1 VRALARIEAA
11 AARHGLAVM
20 GAFHPARTDAPDLPP
35 GTRTLVL
42 LGPDGGAFWPALGAA
57 PEGQDGAPDPVD
69 RFSRRV
75 IGRMACDLGAKAL
88 FPFGG
93 PPWRPFYAWAV
104 RSGRAWPSPVR
115 LLVHERAGLMIS
127 YRGALALR
135 GRIALPAPPHAPP
148 CTGCARPCLTACP
161 VGALGPEGYDVPA
174 CRAHVASPEGIAC
187 RSGGCRVRMAC
198 PPAAAFGLPEAQRAH
213 HMEAFH
219 R

>member
-1 VRALARIEAA
+1 MRTLDRIAA
-11 AARHGLAVM
+11 AARPHGLAVM
-20 GAFHPARTDAPDLPP
+20 GAFHAKGDEGDLPP

-42 LGPDGGAFWPALGAA
+42 IGPDGGAFWPALAAA
-57 PEGQDGAPDPVD
+57 PEGRDGAPDPVD

-93 PPWRPFYAWAV
+93 PPWRPFYAWAL
-104 RSGRAWPSPVR
+104 RSGRAWASPVR
-115 LLVHERAGLMIS
+115 LLVHDRAGLMIS
-127 YRGALALR
+127 YRGAIALR
-135 GRIALPAPPHAPP
+135 SRIALPAPLAEPP
-148 CTGCARPCLTACP
+148 CAGCARPCLGACP

-174 CRAHVASPEGIAC
+174 CRAHVASPEGAAC
-187 RSGGCRVRMAC
+187 RTGGCRVRMAC

>member
-1 VRALARIEAA
+1 MKTLDRIAA
-11 AARHGLAVM
+11 AARPHGLAVM
-20 GAFHPARTDAPDLPP
+20 GAFHAKGDEGDLPP

-42 LGPDGGAFWPALGAA
+42 IGPDGGAFWPALAAA
-57 PEGQDGAPDPVD
+57 PEGRDGAPDPVD

-93 PPWRPFYAWAV
+93 PPWRPFYAWAL
-104 RSGRAWPSPVR
+104 RSGRAWASPVR
-115 LLVHERAGLMIS
+115 LLVHDRAGLMIS
-127 YRGALALR
+127 YRGAIALR
-135 GRIALPAPPHAPP
+135 ARIALPAPLAEPP
-148 CTGCARPCLTACP
+148 CTGCARPCLGACP

-174 CRAHVASPEGIAC
+174 CRAHVASPEGAAC
-187 RSGGCRVRMAC
+187 RTGGCRVRMAC

>member
-1 VRALARIEAA
+1 VKTLDRIAA
-11 AARHGLAVM
+11 AARPHGLAVM
-20 GAFHPARTDAPDLPP
+20 GAFHAKGDEGDLPP

-42 LGPDGGAFWPALGAA
+42 IGPDGGAFWPALAAA
-57 PEGQDGAPDPVD
+57 PEGRDGAPDPVD

-93 PPWRPFYAWAV
+93 PPWRPFYAWAL
-104 RSGRAWPSPVR
+104 RSGRAWASPVR
-115 LLVHERAGLMIS
+115 LLVHDRAGLMIS
-127 YRGALALR
+127 YRGAIALR
-135 GRIALPAPPHAPP
+135 SRIALPAPLAEPP
-148 CTGCARPCLTACP
+148 CTGCARPCLGACP

-174 CRAHVASPEGIAC
+174 CRAHVASPEGAAC
-187 RSGGCRVRMAC
+187 RTGGCRVRMAC

>member
-1 VRALARIEAA
+1 MKTLDRIAA
-11 AARHGLAVM
+11 AARPHGLAVM
-20 GAFHPARTDAPDLPP
+20 GAFHAKGDEGDLPP

-42 LGPDGGAFWPALGAA
+42 IGPDGGAFWPALGAA
-57 PEGQDGAPDPVD
+57 PEGRDGAPDPVD

-93 PPWRPFYAWAV
+93 PPWRPFYAWAL

-115 LLVHERAGLMIS
+115 LLVHDRAGLMIS
-127 YRGALALR
+127 YRGAIALR
-135 GRIALPAPPHAPP
+135 SRIALPAPLADPP
-148 CTGCARPCLTACP
+148 CAGCARPCLGACP

-174 CRAHVASPEGIAC
+174 CRAHVASPEGAAC
-187 RSGGCRVRMAC
+187 RTGGCRVRMAC

>member
-1 VRALARIEAA
+1 VKTLDRIAA
-11 AARHGLAVM
+11 AARPHGLAVM
-20 GAFHPARTDAPDLPP
+20 GAFHAKGDEGDLPP

-42 LGPDGGAFWPALGAA
+42 IGPDGGAFWPALAAA
-57 PEGQDGAPDPVD
+57 PEGRDGAPDPVD

-93 PPWRPFYAWAV
+93 PPWRPFYAWAL
-104 RSGRAWPSPVR
+104 RSGRAWASPVR
-115 LLVHERAGLMIS
+115 LLVHDRAGLMIS
-127 YRGALALR
+127 YRGAIALR
-135 GRIALPAPPHAPP
+135 SRIALPAPLAEPP
-148 CTGCARPCLTACP
+148 CAGCARPCLGACP

-174 CRAHVASPEGIAC
+174 CRAHVASPEGAAC
-187 RSGGCRVRMAC
+187 RTGGCRVRMAC

>member
-1 VRALARIEAA
+1 VKTLDRIAA
-11 AARHGLAVM
+11 AARPHGLAVM
-20 GAFHPARTDAPDLPP
+20 GAFHAKGDEGDLPP

-42 LGPDGGAFWPALGAA
+42 IGPDGGAFWPALAAA
-57 PEGQDGAPDPVD
+57 PEGRDGAPDPVD

-93 PPWRPFYAWAV
+93 PPWRPFYAWAL

-115 LLVHERAGLMIS
+115 LLVHDRAGLMIS
-127 YRGALALR
+127 YRGAIALR
-135 GRIALPAPPHAPP
+135 SRIALPAPLAEPP
-148 CTGCARPCLTACP
+148 CAGCARPCLGACP

-174 CRAHVASPEGIAC
+174 CRAHVASPEGAAC
-187 RSGGCRVRMAC
+187 RTGGCRVRMAC

>member
-1 VRALARIEAA
+1 MKTLDRIAA
-11 AARHGLAVM
+11 AARPHGLAVM
-20 GAFHPARTDAPDLPP
+20 GAFHAKGDEGDLPP

-42 LGPDGGAFWPALGAA
+42 IGPDGGAFWPALAAA
-57 PEGQDGAPDPVD
+57 PEGRDGAPDPVD

-93 PPWRPFYAWAV
+93 PPWRPFYAWAL
-104 RSGRAWPSPVR
+104 RSGRAWSSPVR
-115 LLVHERAGLMIS
+115 LLVHDRAGLMIS
-127 YRGALALR
+127 YRGAIALR
-135 GRIALPAPPHAPP
+135 SRIALPAPLAEPP
-148 CTGCARPCLTACP
+148 CAGCARPCLGACP

-174 CRAHVASPEGIAC
+174 CRAHVASPEGAAC
-187 RSGGCRVRMAC
+187 RTGGCRVRMAC

>member
-1 VRALARIEAA
+1 VKTLDRIAA
-11 AARHGLAVM
+11 AARPHGLAVM
-20 GAFHPARTDAPDLPP
+20 GAFHAKGDEGGLPP

-42 LGPDGGAFWPALGAA
+42 IGPDGGAFWPALAAA
-57 PEGQDGAPDPVD
+57 PEGRDGAPDPVD

-93 PPWRPFYAWAV
+93 PPWRPFYAWAL
-104 RSGRAWPSPVR
+104 RSGRAWPSPLR
-115 LLVHERAGLMIS
+115 LLVHDRAGLMIS
-127 YRGALALR
+127 YRGAIALR
-135 GRIALPAPPHAPP
+135 ARIALPAPLAEPP
-148 CTGCARPCLTACP
+148 CTGCARPCLGACP

-174 CRAHVASPEGIAC
+174 CRAHVASPEGAAC
-187 RSGGCRVRMAC
+187 RTGGCRVRMAC

>member
-1 VRALARIEAA
+1 MKTLDRIAA
-11 AARHGLAVM
+11 AARPHGLAVM
-20 GAFHPARTDAPDLPP
+20 GAFHAKGDEGDLPP

-42 LGPDGGAFWPALGAA
+42 IGPDGGAFWPALAAA
-57 PEGQDGAPDPVD
+57 PEGRDGAPDPVD

-93 PPWRPFYAWAV
+93 PPWRPFYAWAL
-104 RSGRAWPSPVR
+104 RSGRAWASPVR
-115 LLVHERAGLMIS
+115 LLVHDRAGLMIS
-127 YRGALALR
+127 YRGAIALR
-135 GRIALPAPPHAPP
+135 SRIALPAPLAEPP
-148 CTGCARPCLTACP
+148 CAGCARPCLGACP

-174 CRAHVASPEGIAC
+174 CRAHVASPEGAAC
-187 RSGGCRVRMAC
+187 RTGGCRVRMAC

>member
-1 VRALARIEAA
+1 VKTLDRIAA
-11 AARHGLAVM
+11 AARPHGLAVM
-20 GAFHPARTDAPDLPP
+20 GAFHAKGDEGDLPP

-42 LGPDGGAFWPALGAA
+42 IGPDGGAFWPALAAA
-57 PEGQDGAPDPVD
+57 PEGRDGAPDPVD

-93 PPWRPFYAWAV
+93 PPWRPFYAWAL

-115 LLVHERAGLMIS
+115 LLVHDRAGLMIS
-127 YRGALALR
+127 YRGAIALR
-135 GRIALPAPPHAPP
+135 SRIALPAPLADPP
-148 CTGCARPCLTACP
+148 CTGCARPCLGACP
-161 VGALGPEGYDVPA
+161 VGALGPEGYDVPT
-174 CRAHVASPEGIAC
+174 CRAHVASPEGAAC
-187 RSGGCRVRMAC
+187 RTGGCRVRMAC